1 MEVPP
6 RAVVRKCVSRIRHH
20 MSPAHLVP
28 VFGLARELEL
38 VGRFCEQTEVNKES
52 HATLLMGPHNTGKS
66 LVLNTVLRDL
76 EARTGNKPVVI
87 VLDGYLHADEAAALV
102 VIGDVLGMQAELAQQ
117 QQRQTQA
124 DQQQQLQ
131 QEQEQEDKQEE
142 QEHERQ
148 QESAARAS
156 AAEEISAITELT
168 FHSTVL
174 AMLNC
179 WKQVNPGRAVFFV
192 LDQMELF
199 TKSKQNL
206 LYSLLNLMQEKEPP
220 VAIIGMAGVL
230 HIMDMLEKRVKSR
243 FSDRYILFLPNAS
256 MEQAL
261 HILRHVLLLPDGFS
275 THPHAKE
282 WNSRVVALL
291 EDKEFLEFLAQRQD
305 VKSDP
310 KDLFNLL
317 HVAMKDIDERHP
329 FLTVHDFRKA
339 AAFMSPDMKLQALKG
354 APALE
359 MGLLVAMKLF
369 EEDKIEE
376 YNFEMVYDRFQKFA
390 RDEFMSVTKP
400 TAFAAFESLLEQELI
415 KKVARRAEEKATPKG
430 FLMVRLMPIPAQ
442 IEDVLRDP
450 ACMLPQSVV
459 TWGTKWVS

>member
-1 MEVPP
+1 
-6 RAVVRKCVSRIRHH
+6 
-20 MSPAHLVP
+20 MSPAHLIP

-117 QQRQTQA
+117 HQRQTQA
-124 DQQQQLQ
+124 EQQQQLQ

-179 WKQVNPGRAVFFV
+179 WKQVNPGR
-192 LDQMELF
+192 EL
-199 TKSKQNL
+199 
-206 LYSLLNLMQEKEPP
+206 
-220 VAIIGMAGVL
+220 
-230 HIMDMLEKRVKSR
+230 RR
-243 FSDRYILFLPNAS
+243 WR
-256 MEQAL
+256 
-261 HILRHVLLLPDGFS
+261 
-275 THPHAKE
+275 
-282 WNSRVVALL
+282 W
-291 EDKEFLEFLAQRQD
+291 
-305 VKSDP
+305 
-310 KDLFNLL
+310 
-317 HVAMKDIDERHP
+317 
-329 FLTVHDFRKA
+329 
-339 AAFMSPDMKLQALKG
+339 
-354 APALE
+354 
-359 MGLLVAMKLF
+359 GLLVAMKLF